1 MNIKSQL
8 IFYCSWNI
16 IVNIII
22 ILLYLVLFYFQLNWL
37 LILTWWFTLIY
48 VSFFIFIGICI
59 IIYLSLNNQ
68 IKNNSLYFKLYKEY
82 PKILNVLNIFS
93 YVCKIIILYL
103 MFINNWIF
111 LPIIILIA
119 SFINLIVYLLLIKK
133 MKS

>member
-8 IFYCSWNI
+8 IFYSSWNI

-22 ILLYLVLFYFQLNWL
+22 ILLYLLLFYFQLNWL
-37 LILTWWFTLIY
+37 LILIWWFTLIY
-48 VSFFIFIGICI
+48 ISFFIFIGICI

-82 PKILNVLNIFS
+82 PKILNFLNIFS
-93 YVCKIIILYL
+93 YFCKLIILYL

>member
-1 MNIKSQL
+1 MNMKSQL

-22 ILLYLVLFYFQLNWL
+22 ILLYSLLFYFQLTWL

-59 IIYLSLNNQ
+59 IIYLILNKQINDDSLF
-68 IKNNSLYFKLYKEY
+68 LKLYKEY
-82 PKILNVLNIFS
+82 PKIINFLNIFS
-93 YVCKIIILYL
+93 YFCKIIILYL

-111 LPIIILIA
+111 LPIILLIA
-119 SFINLIVYLLLIKK
+119 SFVNLIIYLLLIKK
-133 MKS
+133 IKS

>member
-48 VSFFIFIGICI
+48 VNFFIFIGICI

-119 SFINLIVYLLLIKK
+119 SFINLIVYRLLIKK

>member
-37 LILTWWFTLIY
+37 LILIWWFTLIY
-48 VSFFIFIGICI
+48 ISFFIFIGICI